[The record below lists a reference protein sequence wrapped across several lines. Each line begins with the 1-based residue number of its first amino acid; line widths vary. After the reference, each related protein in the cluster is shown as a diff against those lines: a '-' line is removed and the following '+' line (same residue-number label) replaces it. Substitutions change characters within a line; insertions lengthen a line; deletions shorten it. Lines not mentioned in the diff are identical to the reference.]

1 MDTLWSIAISFWFV
15 NYTLIETNNLGAVYL
30 QGTRTPGSAYV
41 DDEGRPIPFFRWDVG
56 EPEPTGD
63 YLRTD
68 DVSRLQEVSTGLYAY
83 NYICS
88 IYNYFWVVNWHKII
102 FFFFRNSSVSA
113 LINIWNFL
121 TCQNFNLSTIK
132 LVQGYTLLKE
142 KNESKGCFAWV
153 SFVPSLNLMCEL
165 LNLVANMSWN

>member
-1 MDTLWSIAISFWFV
+1 MDTLWSTAISFWFV
-15 NYTLIETNNLGAVYL
+15 NYTLIETHNLGAVYL

-68 DVSRLQEVSTGLYAY
+68 DVSRLQEVSTGLYAH

-88 IYNYFWVVNWHKII
+88 IYNYFWVVNWHYIS
-102 FFFFRNSSVSA
+102 FFRNSSVSA

-121 TCQNFNLSTIK
+121 TCQNFNISTIR
-132 LVQGYTLLKE
+132 LVRGYTLLKE